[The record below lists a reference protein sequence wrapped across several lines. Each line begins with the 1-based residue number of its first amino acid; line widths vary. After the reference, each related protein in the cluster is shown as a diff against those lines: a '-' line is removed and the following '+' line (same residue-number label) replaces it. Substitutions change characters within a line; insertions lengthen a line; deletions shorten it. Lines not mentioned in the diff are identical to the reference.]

1 MSNFRISLVAATIST
16 ALLALP
22 LIAEAATTATLH
34 AKPGSG
40 MMSGGSHGGNAMMGN
55 GMGGGMQGMM
65 GMMAMMNA
73 GTRVMNKMADNMG
86 HGAMGGRSGGMMR

>member
-1 MSNFRISLVAATIST
+1 MRSFHISLFAATISAALVAMPT
-16 ALLALP
+16 ANAADTTLLP
-22 LIAEAATTATLH
+22 
-34 AKPGSG
+34 AKSGSG
-40 MMSGGSHGGNAMMGN
+40 MMRGGKTGSAMMG
-55 GMGGGMQGMM
+55 GGSAKGEMRGMM